1 MIYIKNT
8 KEKQTIYIP
17 RTELYTEQYVNHVK
31 TYEEGYNDGF
41 DKGVDKGIEEQK
53 SKLETIVINDNG
65 TYEREDG
72 YNKVIVEVPDVNG
85 SYDEGYAD
93 GKNDGYNE
101 GKDDGYNDGYDE
113 GYGVGYTD
121 GGDNQ
126 KSKLESISIT
136 ENGSYSREDGYNNI
150 EVNVPDLNG
159 SYDEGFEQ
167 GQIEGYNKGKNDG
180 IDEQKSKL
188 ESISITD
195 NGIYFKEDGYNE
207 IVVNVEDLNGGYDE
221 GYSEGYDKGKDDGY
235 AEGIE
240 EGVNNAG
247 EIIAQTAQML
257 DITENG
263 LYTTKYSYPEDFGR
277 EITGYFDDG
286 TPFYDYALLIKH
298 YSKTDITLQPDSVV
312 EIWVKPQG
320 LWKTWY
326 NGEAIFADR
335 LDLAY
340 PQRFCMEINNHDDGQ
355 EISARINNTIR
366 TVKHNIE
373 VKWYHFVLSEAGLFI
388 DGEKVTDGFDGAYIK
403 DEHLYILG
411 GERNTEGYY
420 GMIKVTS
427 NGVVYTII
435 PTENGFKNITT
446 DTFLEVVEQGTY
458 NYNGLPEFEGNLV
471 RTVNVNVQPKINVSK
486 EKIKFAYSKFS
497 EIPEYYDFDNVT
509 DMSYMF
515 YNCSSL
521 TTIPPIDTSNVTSM
535 ERMFYYC
542 KNFESLPTLNT
553 SNVTNMNYMFYDC
566 SKIITIPLID
576 TSNVTSMER
585 MFYNCGKLT
594 TIPPIDT
601 SNVTSMNYMFY
612 FCNSLESLP
621 ALNLGSI
628 SSTSN
633 INRFFYN
640 TITSLTDIGGFLDL
654 KISWTDYY
662 GLNVLPNLTY
672 QSCINIL
679 NGLYDF
685 TGNNQTPT
693 SSQGKLRVHANFLT
707 TVGDEIS
714 IGTNKGWTITS

>member
-1 MIYIKNT
+1 MIYLKNT

-17 RTELYTEQYVNHVK
+17 RTELYTEQYVNPVK

-72 YNKVIVEVPDVNG
+72 YNKVIVEYQDLNG
-85 SYDEGYAD
+85 SYDDGYND

-101 GKDDGYNDGYDE
+101 GKEDGYNDGYDE
-113 GYGVGYTD
+113 GYDVGYTD

-126 KSKLESISIT
+126 KSKLEIITIT
-136 ENGSYSREDGYNNI
+136 ENGSYSREDGYSNI

-159 SYDEGFEQ
+159 SYDEGYAN
-167 GQIEGYNKGKNDG
+167 GKSEGYAEGKNDG

-188 ESISITD
+188 ESISITE
-195 NGIYFKEDGYNE
+195 NGTYTKEDGYNE
-207 IVVNVEDLNGGYDE
+207 IVVEVPDVNGSYDD

-247 EIIAQTAQML
+247 EIIAQTAQVL
-257 DITENG
+257 NVTENG

-286 TPFYDYALLIKH
+286 TPFYNYALLIKH

-312 EIWVKPQG
+312 EIWVKPNG
-320 LWKTWY
+320 WKTWY
-326 NGEAIFADR
+326 GGESLFADR
-335 LDLAY
+335 LEY
-340 PQRFCMEINNHDDGQ
+340 PQRFCIKINNPDDWGQ
-355 EISARINNTIR
+355 EISATINNTIR
-366 TVKHNIE
+366 TVKYNIE
-373 VKWYHFVLSEAGLFI
+373 DKWYHFVLSEAGLFI
-388 DGEKVTDGFDGAYIK
+388 DGEKVTEGFDGAYIK

-411 GERNTEGYY
+411 GERNTDGYY

-471 RTVNVNVQPKINVSK
+471 RTVNVNVQPKISVVSN
-486 EKIKFAYSKFS
+486 KIKLGYSKFT
-497 EIPEYYDFDNVT
+497 EIPEFYDFDNVT
-509 DMSYMF
+509 DTSNMF
-515 YNCSSL
+515 YYCTNI
-521 TTIPPIDTSNVTSM
+521 TTIPPIDTSKVRDMSYMFYGCNTLKTIPPIDTSKVTSM
-535 ERMFYYC
+535 SYMFYGC
-542 KNFESLPTLNT
+542 ITLKTIPSINTSNVTGMANMFNGCASLTTIPQLNT
-553 SNVTNMNYMFYDC
+553 SNVTNMYY
-566 SKIITIPLID
+566 
-576 TSNVTSMER
+576 
-585 MFYNCGKLT
+585 MFYNCK
-594 TIPPIDT
+594 
-601 SNVTSMNYMFY
+601 
-612 FCNSLESLP
+612 SLESLP
-621 ALNLGSI
+621 ALNFGSI

-633 INRFFYN
+633 INRLFYT
-640 TITSLTDIGGFLDL
+640 TITSLTDLGGFLDL
-654 KISWTDYY
+654 KVSWNDDY
-662 GLNVLPNLTY
+662 GLKVLPNLTY
-672 QSCINIL
+672 QSCINVL

-685 TGNNQTPT
+685 TGNNQTPS
-693 SSQGKLRVHANFLT
+693 SSQGKLKVHANFLT

>member
-17 RTELYTEQYVNHVK
+17 RTELYTEQYVNPVK

-41 DKGVDKGIEEQK
+41 DKG
-53 SKLETIVINDNG
+53 
-65 TYEREDG
+65 
-72 YNKVIVEVPDVNG
+72 
-85 SYDEGYAD
+85 YD
-93 GKNDGYNE
+93 
-101 GKDDGYNDGYDE
+101 
-113 GYGVGYTD
+113 VGYTD

-126 KSKLESISIT
+126 KSKLESITIT
-136 ENGSYSREDGYNNI
+136 ENGSYSREDGYSNI
-150 EVNVPDLNG
+150 EVNVPDVNG
-159 SYDEGFEQ
+159 SYDEGYAN
-167 GQIEGYNKGKNDG
+167 GKSEGYAEGKEDG

-188 ESISITD
+188 ESISITE
-195 NGIYFKEDGYNE
+195 NGTYTKEDGYNE
-207 IVVNVEDLNGGYDE
+207 IVVEVPDLNGSYDD

-247 EIIAQTAQML
+247 DIIAQTAQVL

-340 PQRFCMEINNHDDGQ
+340 PQRFCMEINNPDDGQ

-388 DGEKVTDGFDGAYIK
+388 DGEKVTEGFDGAYIK

-471 RTVNVNVQPKINVSK
+471 RTVNVNVQPKINVAK
-486 EKIKFAYSKFS
+486 ENIKFGYSNFS
-497 EIPEYYDFDNVT
+497 EIPEYYDFAGIMDTSYMFNRCSKLTTIPQLDTSKVNNMANMFHYCESLESLPTLNTSKVT
-509 DMSYMF
+509 TMSYMF
-515 YNCSSL
+515 NNCSNL
-521 TTIPPIDTSNVTSM
+521 ITIPPIDTSNVT
-535 ERMFYYC
+535 
-542 KNFESLPTLNT
+542 
-553 SNVTNMNYMFYDC
+553 NMSYMFYDC
-566 SKIITIPLID
+566 SKLITIPPID
-576 TSNVTSMER
+576 TRNVKNMER
-585 MFYNCGKLT
+585 MFYNCK
-594 TIPPIDT
+594 
-601 SNVTSMNYMFY
+601 
-612 FCNSLESLP
+612 SLKSLP

-633 INRFFYN
+633 INRFFYI

-654 KISWTDYY
+654 KVSWNDNY
-662 GLNVLPNLTY
+662 GLKLLPNLTY
-672 QSCINIL
+672 QSCINVL
-679 NGLYDF
+679 NGLYNF
-685 TGNNQTPT
+685 TGNGETPT
-693 SSQGKLRVHANFLT
+693 SSQGQLKVHANFLT